1 MTELFSPEILS
12 EIFEFLYVSDHHQSN
27 LFNCVLVNR
36 YWCRTAIPVLWS
48 DPFRFFVYEMPDGLI
63 TIYIACL
70 TKRERRNLKKQGIE
84 VPMKVKSPSFDYI
97 SFLKNLNYYG
107 LISSLFHFGSNGIYK
122 KNDSFGIMLPALLEI
137 LANRDFILQ
146 SLELENYDRRGDW
159 DNEYMHLVNPNVHSL
174 VKPVKKMYLDC
185 KVLNAKFLP
194 LLSGQCQ
201 SIRHLHIYLQFQ
213 NSKKGSIICE
223 RDATDYADLIERQES
238 LEVLIITNF
247 VRYFKKIFPS
257 IKKQAKSLRVIEF
270 INSDFKECESLEGL
284 ANCENL
290 QSLIFRKCDNLTDEK
305 FRALFNAK
313 LPKLQEVSLEHSK
326 KDEGIEIWL
335 QSFIQESN

>member
-70 TKRERRNLKKQGIE
+70 TKRERRNLKSQGIE
-84 VPMKVKSPSFDYI
+84 VPMKVKSTSFDYI

-185 KVLNAKFLP
+185 KVLNPKFLP

-201 SIRHLHIYLQFQ
+201 SVRHLHIYLQFQ

-247 VRYFKKIFPS
+247 
-257 IKKQAKSLRVIEF
+257 
-270 INSDFKECESLEGL
+270 ECESLEGL